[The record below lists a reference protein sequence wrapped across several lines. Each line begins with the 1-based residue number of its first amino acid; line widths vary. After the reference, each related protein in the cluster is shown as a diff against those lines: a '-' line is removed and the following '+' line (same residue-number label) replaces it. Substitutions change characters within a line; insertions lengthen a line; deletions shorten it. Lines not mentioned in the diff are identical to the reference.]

1 MNAVNGDCSD
11 TQILQ
16 IIIQQE
22 LQNPTESLLKNLALK
37 TQNFQSKLETLK
49 KKKEFPWHFFGYE
62 NKVKHPIYVSK
73 KYCEVKNMWISY

>member
-1 MNAVNGDCSD
+1 MNVVNGDCSD

-49 KKKEFPWHFFGYE
+49 KKKNSLGIFLAM
-62 NKVKHPIYVSK
+62 KIK
-73 KYCEVKNMWISY
+73 

>member
-16 IIIQQE
+16 IVIQQE

-37 TQNFQSKLETLK
+37 TQNLKSKLEK
-49 KKKEFPWHFFGYE
+49 KKK
-62 NKVKHPIYVSK
+62 K
-73 KYCEVKNMWISY
+73 KNSLGIFLAMKIK